1 MTATLADYIA
11 AHEQMLGHYVALTN
25 DLTDEQLATQSLCPD
40 WTVRDVIV
48 HVAAVD
54 AVLTGWEPTTDTPP
68 PFNRLRPVV
77 DELTALDRASFS
89 ARVAEIVEARLDDL
103 RRRDPGVID
112 LPSVTPAGVA
122 TYGRFLQIRV
132 FDQWVHARD
141 IATPLGVP
149 APAPSGFPAE
159 AALTEVVAA
168 LGYVVGKKIG
178 LPDGMSIV
186 FRVAG
191 GATAEVAVA
200 VDGRAAVVPVPSAPD
215 VEVTADVDTFV
226 MLACGRIDPEAEIA
240 AGHITWSGNDELGAR
255 AARNLRYT
263 M

>member
-141 IATPLGVP
+141 IARPLGLD
-149 APAPSGFPAE
+149 APGPDGLLAE
-159 AALTEVVAA
+159 TAVSEVAA
-168 LGYVVGKKIG
+168 AIGYIVGKKIG
-178 LPDGMSIV
+178 LPDGASIV
-186 FRVAG
+186 FHLTG
-191 GATAEVAVA
+191 GVVRDLAVE
-200 VDGRAAVVPVPSAPD
+200 VDGRARVVPAVESPT
-215 VEVTADVDTFV
+215 VEVTADADTFV
-226 MLACGRIDPEAEIA
+226 MLACGRIDPDAEIA
-240 AGHITWSGNDELGAR
+240 AGRITWVGDAEWGER

-263 M
+263 I